1 MVNRKVYAT
10 KSESTASIIGKVLNV
25 SEENVVLYIPRGTVF
40 SKTRNNFLL
49 LKREARAAGKNVS
62 IESVDDDV
70 LELAVNTG
78 LEAANPFLGRKQ
90 RSVSDIIAVTDASS
104 GIPKEVEVEDEN
116 DGKSEEIHIKKWKPD
131 NWARGK
137 KQKEDKFTIHEEED
151 VSDEK
156 AEEELSTLPKE
167 RKEKEGIKISGLSL
181 LKRIVLWG
189 GGLSVFAAVVVV
201 AIFAL
206 PRVAVSLD
214 FEKTEWDFV
223 GSFKVGTSIK
233 ENSFDGDTVYLRG
246 VKFSEKKNVTESYH
260 ASGVDFVE
268 RKARG
273 TIIVYNAFSSEPQ
286 ELVKTTRF
294 VTPEGKIYRTDN
306 NITVP
311 GAQIIDS
318 EIVPSSTEVRVT
330 ADEAGEGF
338 NISPVPRF
346 RIPGFQGSPKYDGFY
361 GESTESM
368 IGGFVGERKV
378 PTDEDISS
386 ARAEILST
394 IEAAAKTQLFL
405 NLPSDTK
412 VLDGTYDFSITDENI
427 DDFTGETEMF
437 SITAF
442 GEASVVVFRED
453 ELIEIFENHVE
464 EGAGVDLTVKDYAI
478 EYGEPRIDDSGQVS
492 VAIKVES
499 VWTRPFDTEEFIS
512 EAAGKSES
520 ELKTLIFSIPGVSS
534 GEVRFWPF
542 WVNKVPDKDTRII
555 VDVN

>member
-1 MVNRKVYAT
+1 VNKKVYAT
-10 KSESTASIIGKVLNV
+10 KSESTASIIGKVLNA
-25 SEENVVLYIPRGTVF
+25 SGKDVVLYIPRGTVF

-49 LKREARAAGKNVS
+49 LKREARAIGKNVS

-70 LELAVNTG
+70 LELAITAG
-78 LEAANPFLGRKQ
+78 LEAANPFLGKKQ

-104 GIPKEVEVEDEN
+104 GIPKEVEVNEEKDEEF
-116 DGKSEEIHIKKWKPD
+116 EEIHIKKWKPD
-131 NWARGK
+131 KWAKGK
-137 KQKEDKFTIHEEED
+137 KQKEDKFSILGEED

-156 AEEELSTLPKE
+156 AEEELSTMPKG
-167 RKEKEGIKISGLSL
+167 RKGIKVGRFSL
-181 LKRIVLWG
+181 LRRVILWG

-201 AIFAL
+201 AIFAF
-206 PRVAVSLD
+206 PRVTVSLD
-214 FEKTEWDFV
+214 FEKTEWDFI
-223 GSFKVGTSIK
+223 GSLKVGTSIK
-233 ENSFDGDTVYLRG
+233 ENNFDGDTVFLRG
-246 VKFSEKKNVTESYH
+246 VRFSEKKNITESYH

-273 TIIVYNAFSSEPQ
+273 IIIVYNAFSSESQ

-306 NITVP
+306 NIVVP

-318 EIVPSSTEVRVT
+318 EIVPSGTEVRVT
-330 ADEAGEGF
+330 ADEAGEEF
-338 NISPVPRF
+338 NIGSVPRF

-394 IEAAAKTQLFL
+394 IEDAAKTQLFL
-405 NLPSDTK
+405 NLPPGMK
-412 VLDGTYDFSITDENI
+412 VLDGTYGFSATDENI
-427 DDFTGETEMF
+427 DDYTDDSEMF
-437 SITAF
+437 SIIIF

-453 ELIEIFENHVE
+453 ELIEVFENHVE
-464 EGAGVDLTVKDYAI
+464 IDAEVDLAVKDYTI
-478 EYGEPRIDDSGQVS
+478 EYGEPRIDESGQVS

-499 VWTRPFDTEEFIS
+499 VWTRPFDIEEFIS

-542 WVNKVPDKDTRII
+542 WVNKVPNKDTKII

>member
-1 MVNRKVYAT
+1 MNKKVYAT
-10 KSESTASIIGKVLNV
+10 KSESTASIIGKVLNA
-25 SEENVVLYIPRGTVF
+25 SGKDVVLYIPRGTVF

-49 LKREARAAGKNVS
+49 LKREARAIGKNVS

-70 LELAVNTG
+70 LELAITTG
-78 LEAANPFLGRKQ
+78 LEAANPFLGKKQ

-104 GIPKEVEVEDEN
+104 GIPKEVEVNEEKDEEI
-116 DGKSEEIHIKKWKPD
+116 EEIHIKKWKPD
-131 NWARGK
+131 KWANGK
-137 KQKEDKFTIHEEED
+137 KQKEDKFSILGEED
-151 VSDEK
+151 VSDER
-156 AEEELSTLPKE
+156 AEEELSTLPKG
-167 RKEKEGIKISGLSL
+167 RKNIKVGRFSL
-181 LKRIVLWG
+181 LRRIILWG

-201 AIFAL
+201 AIFAF
-206 PRVAVSLD
+206 PRVTVSLD
-214 FEKTEWDFV
+214 FEKTEWDFI
-223 GSFKVGTSIK
+223 GSLRVGTLIK
-233 ENSFDGDTVYLRG
+233 ENNFDGDTVFLRG
-246 VKFSEKKNVTESYH
+246 VRFSEKKNITESYQ

-273 TIIVYNAFSSEPQ
+273 TIIVYNAFSSESQ

-306 NITVP
+306 NIVVP

-330 ADEAGEGF
+330 ADEAGEEF
-338 NISPVPRF
+338 NIGSVPRF

-378 PTDEDISS
+378 PTDEDVSS

-394 IEAAAKTQLFL
+394 IEDAAKTQLFL
-405 NLPSDTK
+405 NLPTGMK
-412 VLDGTYDFSITDENI
+412 ILDGTYDFSATDENI
-427 DDFTGETEMF
+427 DDYTDDSEMF
-437 SITAF
+437 SITIL

-453 ELIEIFENHVE
+453 ELIEVFENHVE
-464 EGAGVDLTVKDYAI
+464 IDAEVDLAVKDYTI
-478 EYGEPRIDDSGQVS
+478 EYGEPRIDESGQVS

-499 VWTRPFDTEEFIS
+499 VWTRPFDIEEFIT

-542 WVNKVPDKDTRII
+542 WVNKVPNKDTKII